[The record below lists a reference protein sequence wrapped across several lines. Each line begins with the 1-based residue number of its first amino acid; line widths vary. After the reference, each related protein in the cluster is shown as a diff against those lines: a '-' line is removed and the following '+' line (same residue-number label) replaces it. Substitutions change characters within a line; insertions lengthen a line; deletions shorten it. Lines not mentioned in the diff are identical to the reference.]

1 MVLCLVLFLLLM
13 IPTAFA
19 EETAEDITSSCTY
32 HALSTDKLFRLT
44 DGKLKSPYEGR
55 AYTQNWIEI
64 QAPQDRRSHW
74 KSGIPR
80 RMNMSFTLMSIRV
93 SICTNSSHSTVFS
106 RCAFPPQIIRGRFR

>member
-64 QAPQDRRSHW
+64 QAPQDRPIHGLYMIW
-74 KSGIPR
+74 
-80 RMNMSFTLMSIRV
+80 
-93 SICTNSSHSTVFS
+93 NSRLPV
-106 RCAFPPQIIRGRFR
+106 